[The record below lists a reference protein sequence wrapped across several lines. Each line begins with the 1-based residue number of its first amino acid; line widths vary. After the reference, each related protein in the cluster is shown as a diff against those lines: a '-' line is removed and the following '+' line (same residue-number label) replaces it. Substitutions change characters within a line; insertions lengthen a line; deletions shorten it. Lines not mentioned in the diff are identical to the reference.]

1 MLAKVGLPV
10 KSLKRTRIGKLTSRG
25 LGVGKFRKLTT
36 GEIAYLK
43 KITAD

>member
-1 MLAKVGLPV
+1 MAKVGLPV

-25 LGVGKFRKLTT
+25 LGVGKFRTLTG

-43 KITAD
+43 KLAAGK